1 MKSNKKLWTFQSP
14 NGYRSQIDYVLVRSK
29 WKNSVR
35 NSQAFSSFSSL
46 SSDHRIVSA
55 TIKLSLR
62 ASKKIKP
69 HPMKQIDWTRVNAD
83 PELSSKFTVEV
94 HNKFNALS
102 SPDDD
107 IETMYNNIIQST
119 EVTALITLPKKPIVK
134 HAKFSSHQQVL
145 EARNEVIE
153 AVKLHHQNPSEDTER
168 KVKQSHHNLDLAYV
182 VAQTEFVQGKLMPF
196 LTLI

>member
-1 MKSNKKLWTFQSP
+1 
-14 NGYRSQIDYVLVRSK
+14 
-29 WKNSVR
+29 
-35 NSQAFSSFSSL
+35 
-46 SSDHRIVSA
+46 
-55 TIKLSLR
+55 
-62 ASKKIKP
+62 
-69 HPMKQIDWTRVNAD
+69 MKQIDWTRVNAD
-83 PELSSKFTVEV
+83 PELSSKFAVEV

-153 AVKLHHQNPSEDTER
+153 AVKLHHQNPTEDTER

-182 VAQTEFVQGKLMPF
+182 VAQT
-196 LTLI
+196 